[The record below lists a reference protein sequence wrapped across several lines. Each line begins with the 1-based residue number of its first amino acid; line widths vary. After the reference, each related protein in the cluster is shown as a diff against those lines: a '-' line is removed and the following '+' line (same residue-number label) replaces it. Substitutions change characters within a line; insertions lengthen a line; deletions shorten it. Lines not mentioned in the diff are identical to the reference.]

1 MTNQELDACK
11 RDIEI
16 IKSTIEKSK
25 VNLGSISKL
34 FIIYGVTDFILLAS
48 NLIVSGFHWYKNI
61 SVLFPI
67 IQLAI
72 FSFLLFL
79 YIRNYANLK
88 RSNNTY
94 TLQLLRVWGIAM
106 FLLPLFSIASTL
118 ATVFIQPSTF
128 SDNMHVILLALPE
141 FTGILMFMIALLFTG
156 IVLNKK
162 SMIIASLVLIV
173 SVIPVY
179 HFGACSADVSAPYT
193 IYSYL
198 RTRTLVYKL
207 AELLGYIMMGIRL
220 LPKKVNNYGLE

>member
-1 MTNQELDACK
+1 MIDHELDSCK

-34 FIIYGVTDFILLAS
+34 FIIYGVTDFILLAL
-48 NLIVSGFHWYKNI
+48 NLIISGFHWHK
-61 SVLFPI
+61 SVSAIFPI
-67 IQLAI
+67 VHFTI

-106 FLLPLFSIASTL
+106 FVLPILSITSTL
-118 ATVFIQPSTF
+118 ATIFIQPSTF

-141 FTGILMFMIALLFTG
+141 FAGILVFMMALLFTG

-162 SMIIASLVLIV
+162 SMVIIALVLMM

-179 HFGACSADVSAPYT
+179 HLGAGFADVTAPYT
-193 IYSYL
+193 IYYYL
-198 RTRTLVYKL
+198 CTRTLIYKF
-207 AELLGYIMMGIRL
+207 AELLGYIIMGIRL
-220 LPKKVNNYGLE
+220 LPKKVNHYGIE